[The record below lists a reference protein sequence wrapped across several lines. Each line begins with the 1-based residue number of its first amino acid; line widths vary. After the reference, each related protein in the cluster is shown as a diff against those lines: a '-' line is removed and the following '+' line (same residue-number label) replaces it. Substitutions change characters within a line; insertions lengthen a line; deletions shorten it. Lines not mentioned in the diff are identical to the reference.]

1 MSKRDAYIEKAQ
13 AKIDEQSAKIDGLK
27 AKVKGKVAD
36 QKIEAH
42 EHINNMEVQLKAAKS
57 NLAEIVASAENAW
70 EDLTKRFDVL
80 SDELTSS
87 VKKFFNK

>member
-13 AKIDEQSAKIDGLK
+13 AKIDEQSAKISGVK

-42 EHINNMEVQLKAAKS
+42 EHIEKIESKINAAKAQ
-57 NLAEIVASAENAW
+57 LAEIAGSAENAW
-70 EDLTKRFDVL
+70 EDLSKRFDVL
-80 SDELTSS
+80 SDDLSAS
-87 VKKFFNK
+87 VKKFFSK